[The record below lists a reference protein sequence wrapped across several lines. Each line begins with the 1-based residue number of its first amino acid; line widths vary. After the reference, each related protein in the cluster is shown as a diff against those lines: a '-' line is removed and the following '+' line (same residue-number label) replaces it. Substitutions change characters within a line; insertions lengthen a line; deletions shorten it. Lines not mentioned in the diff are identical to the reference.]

1 MSREQNDVEA
11 GSGDVFIDLGFSP
24 AEAEELRAKSACIR
38 RIARIK
44 ERHGW
49 NQAQLGAAI
58 GMAQSEVSQLLQGKL
73 SRFSL
78 TRLLTSL
85 NALGVGVRITLME
98 NVDPHLVVVD
108 QIADTMSCVA
118 STPIDQT

>member
-1 MSREQNDVEA
+1 MSHDLNEVEP

-24 AEAEELRAKSACIR
+24 AEAEELHAKSACIR

-49 NQAQLGAAI
+49 NQAELGAAI

-78 TRLLTSL
+78 ARLLTAL
-85 NALGVGVRITLME
+85 NALGVGVRITLLE
-98 NVDPHLVVVD
+98 DAEPHLVVVD
-108 QIADTMSCVA
+108 QIADSA
-118 STPIDQT
+118 S